1 MDIFR
6 KDDRDLGIVILRFA
20 VGSVFLWFGLH
31 KILHPI
37 AWYARLPEFLSDL
50 LPAPWSWVIVA
61 AGLLEAAVG
70 VLLVSG
76 KYVRE
81 AAAGAFFFLLAFFLP
96 IGADDLTVRD
106 AGLMGAC
113 LALFTYANA
122 HARRQL
128 PKRYI
133 AMAASAYIFFLF
145 ITGLLFLRSPV

>member
-6 KDDRDLGIVILRFA
+6 KDDRDLGIVIMRFA
-20 VGSVFLWFGLH
+20 VGSMFLWFGLH

-50 LPAPWSWVIVA
+50 LPGPWSWAIVV
-61 AGLLEAAVG
+61 AGLIEATVG

-76 KYVRE
+76 RFVRE
-81 AAAGAFFFLLAFFLP
+81 AAAVAFLFLLAFFLP

-113 LALFTYANA
+113 LALFVYANA
-122 HARRQL
+122 KSRRPV
-128 PKRYI
+128 PKRFI
-133 AMAASAYIFFLF
+133 ALTASAYIFFLF
-145 ITGLLFLRSPV
+145 ITGLLFLRSPI